1 MKKLIFLAWSVL
13 LLTAGCSGGGNAE
26 TSENDNNVAVST
38 TFLHDMVRV
47 IDDGVDAFDTELII
61 PAGEDPHVYQPTSSD
76 LETISE
82 SDILLYQGLNFEGRM
97 ADALSD
103 GTAVGENF
111 EDEQLE
117 TEEGGETD
125 PHFWFNIDMYKTAMT
140 IVKNELSNA
149 APEHEEAFQTNLD
162 DYFEALDELD
172 QYVTDRIEEI
182 PEESRIL
189 ITPHDAFGYL
199 SEANDLEVHAPQG
212 ISTESEVSNSV
223 INETAD
229 IIIENNISAIFVETT
244 TNPDQMRRLEEIV
257 NSRGQEV
264 EVVSGEDEALYSD
277 SLGEA
282 GEAGETYIGMYE
294 HNIDTIVNHLAED

>member
-1 MKKLIFLAWSVL
+1 MKKLIFLSFPVL
-13 LLTAGCSGGGNAE
+13 MLLSAGCSTGGNTA
-26 TSENDNNVAVST
+26 TSEDDNNVAVTT
-38 TFLHDMVRV
+38 TFLNDMVRV

-103 GTAVGENF
+103 GTAVAESL

-117 TEEGGETD
+117 TEDDGEVD

-140 IVKNELSNA
+140 IVKDELSNA
-149 APEHEEAFQTNLD
+149 VPEHEEDFQTNLD
-162 DYFEALDELD
+162 GYFEELDELD
-172 QYVTDRIEEI
+172 QYVTDRIEEV

-199 SEANDLEVHAPQG
+199 SEAYALEVHAPQG

-223 INETAD
+223 INETSD
-229 IIIENNISAIFVETT
+229 IIIENNINAIFAETT
-244 TNPDQMRRLEEIV
+244 TLT
-257 NSRGQEV
+257 S
-264 EVVSGEDEALYSD
+264 
-277 SLGEA
+277 
-282 GEAGETYIGMYE
+282 
-294 HNIDTIVNHLAED
+294 